1 MYSAQELA
9 IAIKQRAKE
18 TDKVIKDMLVAC
30 SLNNNAMSGLYH
42 DKSIA
47 FDSLAKIADY
57 LDCSVDYLLGR
68 TDNPTIQTNIDIH
81 NNHTQNPQINVLINT
96 FNELDPLSQAKLLV
110 YADELKRQSPE
121 NK

>member
-30 SLNNNAMSGLYH
+30 SLNTNTMSGLYH
-42 DKSIA
+42 DKAIA

-68 TDNPTIQTNIDIH
+68 TNNPTIQTNIDIH
-81 NNHTQNPQINVLINT
+81 NNHTQNPQINILLEI
-96 FNELDPLSQAKLLV
+96 FDKLDPIDQAKLLV
-110 YADELKRQSPE
+110 YADELK
-121 NK
+121 NKE